1 MKKTTFTGDVEGVG
15 GWEKKRG
22 TVGGLLIRKL
32 VLLRNWAYSQKFRFE
47 RGQQFLAFVNFGLL
61 LLIASDRLKSWGF
74 PRWSVYAMIPMG
86 FFGMWL
92 FGWFVVEVVRGFQK
106 DEEEALK
113 RSPAWVKHR
122 ENFGK
127 VDEILRVVRGLNVA
141 SGGVCSGVP
150 GVEVQGDRKTDPLVV
165 EERGA

>member
-1 MKKTTFTGDVEGVG
+1 MEEG
-15 GWEKKRG
+15 EKKHG
-22 TVGGLLIRKL
+22 TVGGLLIRRL
-32 VLLRNWAYSQKFRFE
+32 ALLRNWAYSQKFRFE

-74 PRWSVYAMIPMG
+74 PRWAVYAMIPLG

-92 FGWFVVEVVRGFQK
+92 FGWFVVEKVKGFQK

-122 ENFGK
+122 ENFEK
-127 VDEILRVVRGLNVA
+127 VDEILRVVRSLDVG
-141 SGGVCSGVP
+141 SRRTSP
-150 GVEVQGDRKTDPLVV
+150 GDDRVEV
-165 EERGA
+165 